1 MNLQSLLEP
10 TVAAAKDAGAFIRKE
25 RQHFDL
31 GKVEHKGFNDLVS
44 YVDKEAEKIIVK
56 ALSNLF
62 PEAGFITEEQT
73 VEQVDTPWKWIVDP
87 LDGTTNFVHG
97 IPSYAVSIALA
108 KDGVVMLGVVYEV
121 GRDECFTAYRG
132 GGAFCNGRPIRV
144 SEVDALS
151 KSLIAT
157 GFPYYLGNRLEAHF
171 DLLKDLV
178 LTSHGL
184 RRIGSAAVDLCYVA
198 CGRVEAYF
206 EYNLQSY
213 DIAAGTLVLEEA
225 GGKVSN
231 FQGGPVFLFAGEVVG
246 SNGRVHGL
254 ILEKMKALASSK

>member
-1 MNLQSLLEP
+1 MDLHSLIQP
-10 TVAAAKDAGAFIRKE
+10 TVEAAKEAGTFIRQE
-25 RQHFDL
+25 REHFHA

-56 ALSNLF
+56 ALKLIF

-97 IPSYAVSIALA
+97 VPSYAVSIGLA

-132 GGAFCNGRPIRV
+132 GGAYCNGKPIQV
-144 SEVDALS
+144 SEADELS

-157 GFPYYLGNRLEAHF
+157 GFPYHLGDRLEAHF

-178 LTSHGL
+178 LSSHGL

-225 GGKVSN
+225 GGQVSDFRGGSN
-231 FQGGPVFLFAGEVVG
+231 FLFGGEVFG
-246 SNGRVHGL
+246 SNGKVHGVVL
-254 ILEKMKALASSK
+254 DKLKGLAAKK